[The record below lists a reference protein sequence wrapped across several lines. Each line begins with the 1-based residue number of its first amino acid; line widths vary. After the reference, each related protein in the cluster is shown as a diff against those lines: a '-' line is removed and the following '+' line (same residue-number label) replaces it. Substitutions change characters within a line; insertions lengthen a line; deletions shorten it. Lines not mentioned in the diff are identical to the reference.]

1 MAEEILVLMA
11 DLDDESQRT
20 LGGWYEKLKEAGFNG
35 VQTPDLPFHVSLA
48 TFSLDKEAEV
58 VEEMKDIEREV
69 IEERVYAVFSP
80 KVYERR
86 YEDGG
91 LMDKENMLEEV
102 SISKNDITVEI
113 TNLTQGNPTYRNF
126 WDGEIQELIETGNYM
141 WNGQMPPPRP
151 FIDETQSVIDTTD
164 RIDRAIER
172 ALSNLGW

>member
-1 MAEEILVLMA
+1 MSDTFDTIAELREAL
-11 DLDDESQRT
+11 
-20 LGGWYEKLKEAGFNG
+20 LKDMRNA
-35 VQTPDLPFHVSLA
+35 VI
-48 TFSLDKEAEV
+48 KEV
-58 VEEMKDIEREV
+58 VKEMKDIEREV

-80 KVYERR
+80 KVYKRR
-86 YEDGG
+86 YENGG

-102 SISKNDITVEI
+102 SISQNDITVEI

-126 WDGEIQELIETGNYM
+126 WDSDIQELIETGNYM

>member
-1 MAEEILVLMA
+1 MAYEFDNVEELRRALIK
-11 DLDDESQRT
+11 DLH
-20 LGGWYEKLKEAGFNG
+20 EA
-35 VQTPDLPFHVSLA
+35 VV
-48 TFSLDKEAEV
+48 KEV
-58 VEEMKDIEREV
+58 VKEMKDIEREV

>member
-1 MAEEILVLMA
+1 MSDTFDTIAELREAL
-11 DLDDESQRT
+11 
-20 LGGWYEKLKEAGFNG
+20 LKDMRNA
-35 VQTPDLPFHVSLA
+35 VI
-48 TFSLDKEAEV
+48 KEV
-58 VEEMKDIEREV
+58 VKEMKDIEREV

-80 KVYERR
+80 KVYKRR
-86 YEDGG
+86 YENGG

-126 WDGEIQELIETGNYM
+126 WDSDIQELIETGNYM